1 MWKRKAEQ
9 YSEYTFDYI
18 VDWLTSYEIYI
29 CIYVVNATDHIVICV
44 CYQLRVTFMC
54 VNDSFVIL
62 VFICSLI
69 VFSFHTGDRR
79 GRDQMVVGF
88 TTTYIIS
95 AYHQWCCEFESRSGR
110 GVQHYVIKFVSD
122 LRQVGGFLRVHRFPP
137 PIKLTATI

>member
-1 MWKRKAEQ
+1 
-9 YSEYTFDYI
+9 
-18 VDWLTSYEIYI
+18 
-29 CIYVVNATDHIVICV
+29 
-44 CYQLRVTFMC
+44 MC

-95 AYHQWCCEFESRSGR
+95 AYHPTMFQLYR
-110 GVQHYVIKFVSD
+110 GDQLYWWRKPEDPEKTTDMSQFTD
-122 LRQVGGFLRVHRFPP
+122 
-137 PIKLTATI
+137 KLYHIMLYTSP